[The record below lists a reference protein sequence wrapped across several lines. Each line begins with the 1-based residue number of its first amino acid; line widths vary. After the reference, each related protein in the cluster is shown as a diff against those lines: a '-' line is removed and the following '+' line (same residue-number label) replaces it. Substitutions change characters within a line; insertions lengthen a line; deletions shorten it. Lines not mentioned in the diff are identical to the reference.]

1 MESQPQHDQHITM
14 CPQHAAE
21 PFLPALRAGAE
32 QAVDFEALRTLVAAE
47 PAKVASLVGLDERK
61 RPDHPAE
68 GGTHASCGDYAGAIS
83 DLALAADRHLFRAF
97 KFSSCCGA
105 RG

>member
-32 QAVDFEALRTLVAAE
+32 QAVDFEALIAA
-47 PAKVASLVGLDERK
+47 ALQYGIKGRRVDDSY
-61 RPDHPAE
+61 
-68 GGTHASCGDYAGAIS
+68 GTMP
-83 DLALAADRHLFRAF
+83 
-97 KFSSCCGA
+97 
-105 RG
+105 

>member
-32 QAVDFEALRTLVAAE
+32 QAVDFEALIAA
-47 PAKVASLVGLDERK
+47 ALQYGIKGRHGDASFSTI
-61 RPDHPAE
+61 P
-68 GGTHASCGDYAGAIS
+68 S
-83 DLALAADRHLFRAF
+83 AF
-97 KFSSCCGA
+97 
-105 RG
+105 

>member
-32 QAVDFEALRTLVAAE
+32 QAVDFEALIAAALQYGTSEADTATTRTGRCLELFECCFGMRISSFQDA
-47 PAKVASLVGLDERK
+47 
-61 RPDHPAE
+61 
-68 GGTHASCGDYAGAIS
+68 HADVLCVFV
-83 DLALAADRHLFRAF
+83 R
-97 KFSSCCGA
+97 
-105 RG
+105 